1 MLDKKLSIGIIR
13 WKRQDEYEDNFFKEV
28 LAKIVFLLTQLS
40 HISNEVDFNLYR
52 VVIILLAIFLLITS
66 LSHLFFNYELSSWVE
81 YANLIIVLILVID
94 LFKKKKEN

>member
-1 MLDKKLSIGIIR
+1 M
-13 WKRQDEYEDNFFKEV
+13 
-28 LAKIVFLLTQLS
+28 
-40 HISNEVDFNLYR
+40 YR

-66 LSHLFFNYELSSWVE
+66 LSHLFFNYELSNWVE